1 MTHSLGDFQC
11 VLLEGRDMGREKA
24 DSNFEQLPS
33 KVRNG
38 ANLIVIKDSGKLNT
52 GSYGTSGI
60 DRSEGKTGINW
71 KMGVL

>member
-11 VLLEGRDMGREKA
+11 VFLEGRGMGREKA
-24 DSNFEQLPS
+24 DSNS

-60 DRSEGKTGINW
+60 DRSEGKTGIIW

>member
-1 MTHSLGDFQC
+1 
-11 VLLEGRDMGREKA
+11 MGREKA

-38 ANLIVIKDSGKLNT
+38 ANLIVIKVSGKLNT

-60 DRSEGKTGINW
+60 DRSEE
-71 KMGVL
+71 KMGIIWKKGVL